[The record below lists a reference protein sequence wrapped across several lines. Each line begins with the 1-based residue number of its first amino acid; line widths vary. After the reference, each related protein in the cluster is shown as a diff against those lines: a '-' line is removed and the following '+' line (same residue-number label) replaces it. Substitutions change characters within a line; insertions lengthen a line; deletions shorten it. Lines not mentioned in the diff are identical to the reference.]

1 MLCWGWLIL
10 RALTPRAQLSQGES
24 VYGEGVFL
32 QRPSVVSL
40 RCAGAGF
47 ESTLCPRLPA
57 VPLPLLC
64 LWSLPCAV
72 LICHALLWEGPV
84 HRCPQ
89 AHCRRSGV
97 CVCLQLRGGG
107 VARELSLGCRSPW
120 GECLSLFS
128 RLSGAPWGAEGSPR
142 PWAHSLSPAPLWPR
156 ALSWPPHSCHLL
168 LPSSWALG
176 FGGRRMC
183 FLGYC
188 PAFVAPRGEAG
199 RPWRPCLYWGAPSPC
214 RALKC
219 TVLFPCVGQRNPGPG
234 RARGRLELGRGWPGD
249 RLWLQM

>member
-1 MLCWGWLIL
+1 M
-10 RALTPRAQLSQGES
+10 
-24 VYGEGVFL
+24 YGEGVFR

-40 RCAGAGF
+40 RCVGAGF

-72 LICHALLWEGPV
+72 LICHALLWQGPV
-84 HRCPQ
+84 RRCPQ

-128 RLSGAPWGAEGSPR
+128 RLSGAPPGAEGSPSR
-142 PWAHSLSPAPLWPR
+142 GLTAS
-156 ALSWPPHSCHLL
+156 LL
-168 LPSSWALG
+168 LPCGPGLPQGDSPDLWGIEL
-176 FGGRRMC
+176 
-183 FLGYC
+183 L
-188 PAFVAPRGEAG
+188 PRSQRKGSG
-199 RPWRPCLYWGAPSPC
+199 TG
-214 RALKC
+214 RALAA
-219 TVLFPCVGQRNPGPG
+219 PCSSRTEG
-234 RARGRLELGRGWPGD
+234 RVT
-249 RLWLQM
+249 